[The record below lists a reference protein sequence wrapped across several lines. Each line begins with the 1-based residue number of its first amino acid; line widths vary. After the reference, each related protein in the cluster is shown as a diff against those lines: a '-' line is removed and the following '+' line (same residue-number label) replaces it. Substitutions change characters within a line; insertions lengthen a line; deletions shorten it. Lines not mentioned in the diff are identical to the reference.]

1 MLGSILLSPFQV
13 IRAFKYRDRAEIIN
27 DILKTIRESRW
38 GRKKTQIMQ
47 TANLNYI
54 QMNKYLRYL
63 ISHGFLQVTD
73 KGNITITEKGTRFLQ
88 FLEVQR
94 VQVIA

>member
-1 MLGSILLSPFQV
+1 MLGSILLSPFLA

-27 DILKTIRESRW
+27 DILKSIRESRW

-47 TANLNYI
+47 TANLNHI

-63 ISHGFLQVTD
+63 VSRGFLELTD
-73 KGNITITEKGTRFLQ
+73 KGNIVITEKGTRFLQ

-94 VQVIA
+94 TQVIA